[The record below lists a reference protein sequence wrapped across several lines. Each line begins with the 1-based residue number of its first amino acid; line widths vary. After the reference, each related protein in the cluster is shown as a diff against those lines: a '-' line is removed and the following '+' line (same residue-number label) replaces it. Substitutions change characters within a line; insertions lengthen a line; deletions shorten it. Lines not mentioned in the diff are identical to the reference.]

1 MLLCLRANGF
11 VSMFHVSLT
20 YIRVQATGTLPA
32 HSIYEH
38 FPELASWFV
47 VLSFFTWSG
56 VSLFNPLTKPPNQ

>member
-1 MLLCLRANGF
+1 
-11 VSMFHVSLT
+11 MFHVSLT